1 MISNHCEF
9 TFLSFKLLG
18 SVFNS
23 LTVKL
28 EIGHTVACLHFQ
40 FDFDF
45 HATISLRAIPDIQ
58 TQKFTFYTQTKH
70 TSIFMKSILARNFCI
85 QTIKSQKQIAWEIS
99 N

>member
-45 HATISLRAIPDIQ
+45 HALPFHFAPYLTSRRKSLR
-58 TQKFTFYTQTKH
+58 FTHKQN
-70 TSIFMKSILARNFCI
+70 ILVFL
-85 QTIKSQKQIAWEIS
+85 
-99 N
+99 

>member
-1 MISNHCEF
+1 MISNHCDF

-45 HATISLRAIPDIQ
+45 HKPFHFAPYLTSRRKSLC
-58 TQKFTFYTQTKH
+58 FYTQTKN
-70 TSIFMKSILARNFCI
+70 TSIFIKSILARNFCI
-85 QTIKSQKQIAWEIS
+85 QTIKSQKQIVREIS